1 MIKLNYT
8 FDDIFIKVAIFS
20 AAAFRVMPS
29 INRLTYTYQG
39 IMFSSSTL
47 DKISSLA
54 NEINQIKN
62 LNEKN
67 NSINKKTIE
76 FKDEL
81 LLKNIC
87 FNYGNNEVLKFR
99 LKDTERS
106 SNRNLWR

>member
-54 NEINQIKN
+54 NEINQ
-62 LNEKN
+62 
-67 NSINKKTIE
+67 
-76 FKDEL
+76 
-81 LLKNIC
+81 
-87 FNYGNNEVLKFR
+87 
-99 LKDTERS
+99 
-106 SNRNLWR
+106 